1 MGALQVPQY
10 LLEAATEAG
19 EGGQCNIICT
29 QPRRIAAISVAERVA
44 NERGDS
50 PPGTPGQQS
59 LIWPNSWC
67 ACLFAACCIVLQY
80 EDGSC

>member
-1 MGALQVPQY
+1 MIALQVPQY
-10 LLEAATEAG
+10 VLEAATEAG

-50 PPGTPGQQS
+50 PPGTPGQQ
-59 LIWPNSWC
+59 
-67 ACLFAACCIVLQY
+67 
-80 EDGSC
+80 

>member
-10 LLEAATEAG
+10 LLEAAAEGG

-50 PPGTPGQQS
+50 APGTPGQQ
-59 LIWPNSWC
+59 
-67 ACLFAACCIVLQY
+67 
-80 EDGSC
+80 